1 MQTHIFHLQCL
12 RLSSTSIFVLDRLVE
27 KMKVLRIHLKQ
38 TSANYRREETIENK
52 MTYPLPPFSTVIGA
66 LHQTAHFKE
75 YRDMEISIQGDY
87 RSLSRE
93 PYTDYCFLNSTQD
106 DRGIL
111 VKMYNENL
119 LSKGYQRVGKALK
132 QGSSFQTGKDILVEN
147 KVLLE
152 EYRALR
158 KLNEDIKVF
167 KKGKFAKCMSAIK
180 TRKATLAR
188 KKKELDKKSEKYL
201 FVEKR
206 EKEIKEWEKT
216 LKEGLKEYEL
226 EYYQKPYAKFRT
238 LTTSLKYYEILHE
251 VELVLH
257 VKSDEETMELLL
269 KNIHNLKSLGRSED
283 FVEVISAEMVE
294 LQKEF
299 DKDYFSHYHA
309 YIDAELLKE
318 KSVDARKKRLGRIAQ
333 GTKYYLNKKYT
344 KDEVGRRIFEKKK
357 VVYLSKY
364 SIDEGSDLVGKNVYI
379 DKTPLHNEKNTEL
392 IVNLI

>member
-1 MQTHIFHLQCL
+1 M
-12 RLSSTSIFVLDRLVE
+12 RLSSTSILCLIDLVE
-27 KMKVLRIHLKQ
+27 KMRVLRIHLKQ

-66 LHQTAHFKE
+66 LHQAAHLKE
-75 YRDMEISIQGDY
+75 YHNMDISIQGDY

-132 QGSSFQTGKDILVEN
+132 SQGNSFQNGVTISVEN
-147 KVLLE
+147 EALLE
-152 EYRALR
+152 EYQDLR
-158 KLNEDIKVF
+158 KLNEEIKAF

-201 FVEKR
+201 FVEQR
-206 EKEIKEWEKT
+206 EKEIKEWEKK
-216 LKEGLKEYEL
+216 LKNGLKEYEL
-226 EYYQKPYAKFRT
+226 EHYQKPYSKFRT

-251 VELVLH
+251 VELILH
-257 VKSDEETMELLL
+257 VQSDEKIMELLL

-294 LQKEF
+294 LQKEI
-299 DKDYFSHYHA
+299 DKKYCSRYHA
-309 YIDAELLKE
+309 YISADLLKSE
-318 KSVDARKKRLGRIAQ
+318 DDVTSKIKTGISAQ

-344 KDEVGRRIFEKKK
+344 KDKVGRRIFEKKEKKK
-357 VVYLSKY
+357 VVYLSNY
-364 SIDEGSDLVGKNVYI
+364 SIDEDSDLVGKNVYI
-379 DKTPLHNEKNTEL
+379 DKTPLHGEKNTEL

>member
-1 MQTHIFHLQCL
+1 M
-12 RLSSTSIFVLDRLVE
+12 R
-27 KMKVLRIHLKQ
+27 VLRIHLKQ

-66 LHQTAHFKE
+66 LHQAAHLKE
-75 YRDMEISIQGDY
+75 YHNMDISIQGDY

-132 QGSSFQTGKDILVEN
+132 SQGNSFQNGVTISVEN
-147 KVLLE
+147 EALLE
-152 EYRALR
+152 EYRDLR
-158 KLNEDIKVF
+158 KLNEEIKAF

-201 FVEKR
+201 FVEQR
-206 EKEIKEWEKT
+206 EKEIKEWEKK
-216 LKEGLKEYEL
+216 LKNGLKEYEL
-226 EYYQKPYAKFRT
+226 EHYQKPYSKFRT

-251 VELVLH
+251 VKLILH

-283 FVEVISAEMVE
+283 FVEVISAKMVE
-294 LQKEF
+294 LQEVDKE
-299 DKDYFSHYHA
+299 YLSAYHA
-309 YIDAELLKE
+309 YIDAELLKGKE
-318 KSVDARKKRLGRIAQ
+318 PSVYPKGKKGISAQ
-333 GTKYYLNKKYT
+333 GTKYYLNKKYI
-344 KDEVGRRIFEKKK
+344 KDEAGRRIFEKKK
-357 VVYLSKY
+357 VAYLSKY
-364 SIDEGSDLVGKNVYI
+364 SIDEESDFVEKNVYI
-379 DKTPLHNEKNTEL
+379 DKTPLHGEKNTEL